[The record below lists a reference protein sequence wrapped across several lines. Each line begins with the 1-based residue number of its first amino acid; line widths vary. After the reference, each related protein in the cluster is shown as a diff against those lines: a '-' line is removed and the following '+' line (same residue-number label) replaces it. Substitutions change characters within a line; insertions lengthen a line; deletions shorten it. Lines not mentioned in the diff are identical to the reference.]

1 MTDTTAHAPHPPH
14 PPRPVV
20 ELYEAI
26 TGDEDAR
33 VCKDIPESACRVQP
47 ASFFIHLI
55 SNTATKIGDE
65 LASAKLVLA
74 WLMAALG
81 APAALAGLLVPIRE
95 AGALMPQLLV
105 AAFIRHAPVR
115 KWFWIWG
122 SIGQALAVAGM
133 GLTALSLTGAAAGW
147 VLVALTVVFALARGM
162 SSVASKDVLGK
173 TISKQRR
180 GTLMGYASAAAGA
193 VTLMLGLGLTLQG
206 GADAG
211 AGFFAVLL
219 LAAAGLWLLA
229 AAVFAMLREEPGATG
244 GGGNA
249 ITESLRSL
257 GLLRTDAP
265 FRRFVLTRA
274 LLMSTALAQPFYVM
288 LAQQQGDGGLA
299 DLGLLILATGLAGT
313 LSAPI
318 WGRLSDRSSR
328 RVLMAAGTLAGGL
341 GVAVFLLVNLG
352 VPWALTSW
360 AFAAFLLIMG
370 IAHAGVRLGR
380 KTYLVDMATTE
391 TRAAYTAVSNTVI
404 GILLLAGGLFGL
416 VAQLA
421 GTATAIL
428 ALSLLAL
435 AGAVSAARLGE
446 VQQD

>member
-1 MTDTTAHAPHPPH
+1 M
-14 PPRPVV
+14 V

-122 SIGQALAVAGM
+122 SVGQALAVAGM
-133 GLTALSLTGAAAGW
+133 GLTAFTLGGAAAGW
-147 VLVALTVVFALARGM
+147 VIVALTVVFALARGM

-193 VTLMLGLGLTLQG
+193 ATLGLGLWLTLQG
-206 GADAG
+206 GAEAG

-229 AAVFAMLREEPGATG
+229 AAVFATLREEPGATG

-249 ITESLRSL
+249 ITEGLRSL

-265 FRRFVLTRA
+265 FRRFVVTRA
-274 LLMSTALAQPFYVM
+274 LLMSTALAQPFYVL

-313 LSAPI
+313 LSAPV

-328 RVLMAAGTLAGGL
+328 RVLMAAGALAGAL
-341 GVAVFLLVNLG
+341 GVVVFLLVTLE
-352 VPWALTSW
+352 VPWALSPW

-370 IAHAGVRLGR
+370 MAHAGVRLGR
-380 KTYLVDMATTE
+380 KTYLVDMATAE

-404 GILLLAGGLFGL
+404 GLLLLVGGLFGL

-428 ALSLLAL
+428 VLSLLAL

>member
-1 MTDTTAHAPHPPH
+1 
-14 PPRPVV
+14 
-20 ELYEAI
+20 
-26 TGDEDAR
+26 
-33 VCKDIPESACRVQP
+33 
-47 ASFFIHLI
+47 
-55 SNTATKIGDE
+55 
-65 LASAKLVLA
+65 
-74 WLMAALG
+74 
-81 APAALAGLLVPIRE
+81 
-95 AGALMPQLLV
+95 AGAIMPQLLV

-133 GLTALSLTGAAAGW
+133 GLTALTLSGVAAGW
-147 VLVALTVVFALARGM
+147 VIVALTVVFALARGM

-193 VTLMLGLGLTLQG
+193 ATLALGLWLTLQVG
-206 GADAG
+206 AG
-211 AGFFAVLL
+211 AGPGFFAVLL
-219 LAAAGLWLLA
+219 LTAAGLWLMA
-229 AAVFAMLREEPGATG
+229 AAVFATLQEEPGATG

-249 ITESLRSL
+249 LTEALRSL

-274 LLMSTALAQPFYVM
+274 LLMSTALAQPFYVL
-288 LAQQQGDGGLA
+288 LAQQQGDGGLP
-299 DLGLLILATGLAGT
+299 DLGMLILATGLAGT
-313 LSAPI
+313 LSAPF

-328 RVLMAAGTLAGGL
+328 RVLMAAGGLAGVL
-341 GVAVFLLVNLG
+341 GVTVFTLVGTG
-352 VPWALTSW
+352 VPWATTPW
-360 AFAAFLLIMG
+360 AFATFLFLMG
-370 IAHAGVRLGR
+370 IAHGGVRLGR
-380 KTYLVDMATTE
+380 KTYLVDMATQQ

-404 GILLLAGGLFGL
+404 GLLLLVGGLFGL

-428 ALSLLAL
+428 VLSLFTLV
-435 AGAVSAARLGE
+435 GAVSAGRLGE